1 MKLPIDNKMYGFGEQ
16 RNDNRWLMVALLA
29 FALLWKYTPFHV
41 ILVLVKVGANIVIL
55 FEMTKKIRRFSCS
68 LGKSFVL

>member
-29 FALLWKYTPFHV
+29 FALLW
-41 ILVLVKVGANIVIL
+41 
-55 FEMTKKIRRFSCS
+55 
-68 LGKSFVL
+68 LGHSGYVPR

>member
-29 FALLWKYTPFHV
+29 FALLWLGHSRAGVQIASSNPLEYVAPFSYTHMTLPT
-41 ILVLVKVGANIVIL
+41 ILRVCK
-55 FEMTKKIRRFSCS
+55 
-68 LGKSFVL
+68 